1 MRNLKVRTK
10 MMILLFCVIVL
21 AVFSVIVSG
30 ANMKAMQKSSLDN
43 FEKQIRA
50 DYDQNIKQQVQS
62 VISLLTKINQ
72 EYENVNILLKRR
84 RS

>member
-21 AVFSVIVSG
+21 AIFSVIVSDS
-30 ANMKAMQKSSLDN
+30 NMKAMQKSSLDN

-50 DYDQNIKQQVQS
+50 DYDQNIKQQV
-62 VISLLTKINQ
+62 
-72 EYENVNILLKRR
+72 
-84 RS
+84 